1 MLIRITKNTDKPHI
15 LKYIRDN
22 GTETW
27 IHADDFFIQH
37 DLSHLALETILQ
49 YRTAFN
55 GMVNSGMNLS
65 DFENREKRA
74 FINITDEAW
83 YAENM
88 ANLFLTEIS
97 QGVFEDFNEVQQ
109 QTFQSFNLTYP
120 VITLTDPI
128 IQAIR
133 TYLGLLL
140 LQWKELASGNTL
152 ELTFKL

>member
-15 LKYIRDN
+15 LKYNRDN

-55 GMVNSGMNLS
+55 GMVNAGMDLS
-65 DFENREKRA
+65 DFENKEKRVL
-74 FINITDEAW
+74 INITDEAW

-97 QGVFEDFNEVQQ
+97 QGLFEDFNKVQQ
-109 QTFQSFNLTYP
+109 QTFQSVNRTYP
-120 VITLTDPI
+120 LISLSDAI
-128 IQAIR
+128 IQTIR
-133 TYLGLLL
+133 TYLGQLL
-140 LQWKELASGNTL
+140 LQWKVLASGNTL